1 MSTWNIAVILFIIAV
16 ALLILSYYK
25 KETSTTFQEK
35 IEDNFLDLYQENV
48 QLKKR
53 LDQIEEKLNLQVT
66 EDDAGPILLPR
77 ISSQIIALYTDGKT
91 EAQIAQALDLTK
103 DEVEAAIGNYIDQGT
118 N

>member
-35 IEDNFLDLYQENV
+35 IEDTFLDLYQENV

-53 LDQIEEKLNLQVT
+53 LDQIEEELNIQVT
-66 EDDAGPILLPR
+66 EDATGQILLPR
-77 ISSQIIALYTDGKT
+77 ITNQIIAHYTNGKT
-91 EAQIAQALDLTK
+91 ENEIAEALDLSQE
-103 DEVEAAIGNYIDQGT
+103 EVAGTIENYIDQGT